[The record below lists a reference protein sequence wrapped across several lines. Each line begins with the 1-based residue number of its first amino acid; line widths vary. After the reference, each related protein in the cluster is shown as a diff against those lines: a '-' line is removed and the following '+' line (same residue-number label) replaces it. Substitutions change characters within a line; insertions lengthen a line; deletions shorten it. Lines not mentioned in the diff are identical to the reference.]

1 MLTEL
6 QRELISHAVGGRLL
20 PAEEVAFRALLSDSC
35 DAVALFQTLQSQ
47 ATRLHALPRA
57 ALPAR
62 RTANIL
68 RAIAAAPAPVAP
80 SVTVRVPA
88 RPGRSW
94 LPYAVA
100 ASTLLAVTGASFWA
114 AQQSARPGANRPT
127 ETARLPAVNSL
138 DPSVKPA
145 LIASRPADLPETGL
159 PTPREATP
167 IELARVESPSLP
179 ELAPELAPEPRVRP
193 AGEIVG
199 SGAFQQRPNLAT
211 LDIRLPILTTASK
224 LDLPEVRTLTAAEV
238 GSSPAV
244 RLDLFSRD
252 TLRGIQALQTAATN
266 AGVTVAVDGLTAERI
281 KKNQALVWAV
291 YAESLTADDL
301 AKWLDQVAI
310 LNREAGKDAPFGA
323 AHLTTAAGPESR
335 DLRDLLGV
343 EPNFSKRIVAA
354 VPNSV
359 KASTVDQVALAMGK
373 PVKAAILLTYAPA
386 SARTTP
392 TASAEVKAFLTGRG
406 DRKAGT
412 TPVLIVVRTTN

>member
-6 QRELISHAVGGRLL
+6 QRELISLAVGGRLL

-47 ATRLHALPRA
+47 TARLHALPRA
-57 ALPAR
+57 TLPAGR
-62 RTANIL
+62 SANIL

-88 RPGRSW
+88 RSGRSW

-127 ETARLPAVNSL
+127 ETALLPAVNPL
-138 DPSVKPA
+138 DPAVKPG
-145 LIASRPADLPETGL
+145 LIASRPADLPGPETGL

-167 IELARVESPSLP
+167 VELARVESPSFP

-211 LDIRLPILTTASK
+211 LDIRLPILTLASK

-238 GSSPAV
+238 SSSPAV
-244 RLDLFSRD
+244 RLDL
-252 TLRGIQALQTAATN
+252 
-266 AGVTVAVDGLTAERI
+266 
-281 KKNQALVWAV
+281 
-291 YAESLTADDL
+291 
-301 AKWLDQVAI
+301 
-310 LNREAGKDAPFGA
+310 P
-323 AHLTTAAGPESR
+323 P
-335 DLRDLLGV
+335 
-343 EPNFSKRIVAA
+343 
-354 VPNSV
+354 
-359 KASTVDQVALAMGK
+359 
-373 PVKAAILLTYAPA
+373 
-386 SARTTP
+386 
-392 TASAEVKAFLTGRG
+392 
-406 DRKAGT
+406 
-412 TPVLIVVRTTN
+412 

>member
-1 MLTEL
+1 MLTEP
-6 QRELISHAVGGRLL
+6 QRELISLAVGGRLL
-20 PAEEVAFRALLSDSC
+20 PSEEVAFRTLVAESC

-47 ATRLHALPRA
+47 AARLHALPRS
-57 ALPAR
+57 ALPAGR
-62 RTANIL
+62 SANIL
-68 RAIAAAPAPVAP
+68 RAIAATPAPAAP
-80 SVTVRVPA
+80 SVTLRVPA
-88 RPGRSW
+88 RSGRSW

-127 ETARLPAVNSL
+127 ETALLPAVGPF
-138 DPSVKPA
+138 DPAVKPG
-145 LIASRPADLPETGL
+145 LIASKPADLLDTGL

-167 IELARVESPSLP
+167 VELARVESPSL
-179 ELAPELAPEPRVRP
+179 PELAPEPRVRP

-224 LDLPEVRTLTAAEV
+224 LDLAEVRTLTAAEV
-238 GSSPAV
+238 NSSPAV

-266 AGVTVAVDGLTAERI
+266 AGVTVAVDGVTAERI

-301 AKWLDQVAI
+301 AKWLDQVAVV
-310 LNREAGKDAPFGA
+310 NREAGKDAPFGA

-343 EPNFSKRIVAA
+343 EPNFSKRIVAG

-359 KASTVDQVALAMGK
+359 KASTVDQVALTMSK

-386 SARTTP
+386 SARTMP
-392 TASAEVKAFLTGRG
+392 TTSAEVKSFLTGRG
-406 DRKAGT
+406 DRKPGT
-412 TPVLIVVRTTN
+412 TPVLIVVRPAN

>member
-6 QRELISHAVGGRLL
+6 QRELISLAVGGRLL
-20 PAEEVAFRALLSDSC
+20 PAEEVAFRALLAESC
-35 DAVALFQTLQSQ
+35 DAVALLQTLQSQ
-47 ATRLHALPRA
+47 AARLHALPRA
-57 ALPAR
+57 ALPAGR
-62 RTANIL
+62 SATIL
-68 RAIAAAPAPVAP
+68 RAIAKTPAPVGP

-88 RPGRSW
+88 RSGRSW

-100 ASTLLAVTGASFWA
+100 ASTLLAVTGGSFWA
-114 AQQSARPGANRPT
+114 AQQSARPGANRPAELAKLPVVNPQDPAAKPGLIAT
-127 ETARLPAVNSL
+127 DVPEPGLPAPRVVN
-138 DPSVKPA
+138 PA
-145 LIASRPADLPETGL
+145 
-159 PTPREATP
+159 
-167 IELARVESPSLP
+167 ELARVEPPSG
-179 ELAPELAPEPRVRP
+179 PELAPEPRVRP

-224 LDLPEVRTLTAAEV
+224 LDQPEVRTLTAAEV
-238 GSSPAV
+238 NSSPAV

-252 TLRGIQALQTAATN
+252 TLRGIQALQTAATT
-266 AGVTVAVDGLTAERI
+266 AGVTVAVDGLTAERM

-301 AKWLDQVAI
+301 AKWLDQVAVV
-310 LNREAGKDAPFGA
+310 NREAGKDAPFGA

-343 EPNFSKRIVAA
+343 EPNFSKRIVAG

-359 KASTVDQVALAMGK
+359 KASTADQVAQAMSK

-386 SARTTP
+386 NARTPATM
-392 TASAEVKAFLTGRG
+392 SAEVKSFLTGRG
-406 DRKAGT
+406 DRKPGT
-412 TPVLIVVRTTN
+412 TPVLIVVRPTS

>member
-6 QRELISHAVGGRLL
+6 QRELISLAVGGRLL
-20 PAEEVAFRALLSDSC
+20 PAEEVAVRALLSDSC
-35 DAVALFQTLQSQ
+35 DAVVLFQTLQSQ
-47 ATRLHALPRA
+47 AARLHALPRA
-57 ALPAR
+57 ALPAGR
-62 RTANIL
+62 SANIL

-88 RPGRSW
+88 RSGRSW

-127 ETARLPAVNSL
+127 ETALLPAVNPL
-138 DPSVKPA
+138 DPAVKPG
-145 LIASRPADLPETGL
+145 LIASRPADLPGPETGL

-167 IELARVESPSLP
+167 VELARVESPSF
-179 ELAPELAPEPRVRP
+179 PELAPEPRVRP

-211 LDIRLPILTTASK
+211 LDIRLPILTLASK

-238 GSSPAV
+238 SSSPAV

-252 TLRGIQALQTAATN
+252 TLRGIHALQTAATN

-359 KASTVDQVALAMGK
+359 KASTVDRVALAMGK

-392 TASAEVKAFLTGRG
+392 TTSAEVKTFLTGRG
-406 DRKAGT
+406 DRKPGA
-412 TPVLIVVRTTN
+412 TPVLIVVRATN

>member
-6 QRELISHAVGGRLL
+6 QRELISLAVGGRLL

-47 ATRLHALPRA
+47 AARLYALPRA
-57 ALPAR
+57 ALPAPR
-62 RTANIL
+62 SANIL

-88 RPGRSW
+88 RSGRSW

-114 AQQSARPGANRPT
+114 AHQPARPGANRPI
-127 ETARLPAVNSL
+127 EAALLPAVNPL
-138 DPSVKPA
+138 EPAVPPA
-145 LIASRPADLPETGL
+145 LIASRPADLPGPQTGL
-159 PTPREATP
+159 PTPPREATP
-167 IELARVESPSLP
+167 VELARVESPFLS
-179 ELAPELAPEPRVRP
+179 ELAPEPRVRP

-211 LDIRLPILTTASK
+211 LDIRLPILTIASK

-238 GSSPAV
+238 SSSPAV

-252 TLRGIQALQTAATN
+252 TLRGIQALQTAATS
-266 AGVTVAVDGLTAERI
+266 AGVTVAVDGLTAERM

-301 AKWLDQVAI
+301 AKWLDQVAV
-310 LNREAGKDAPFGA
+310 LNRGAGKDAPFGA

-359 KASTVDQVALAMGK
+359 KASTLDQVALAMGK
-373 PVKAAILLTYAPA
+373 PVQGAILLTYAPA
-386 SARTTP
+386 NARTTP
-392 TASAEVKAFLTGRG
+392 TTSAEVKTFLAARS
-406 DRKAGT
+406 DRKPGT
-412 TPVLIVVRTTN
+412 TPVLIVVRPTN